1 VKKITQNKRKNSG
14 GSEEWLCNLCGH
26 TFKGSYTRVYHHL
39 LAIPGDGVKACTC
52 SLDKRIE
59 ITKLHM
65 AATGGIVGLEEESST
80 LFKKHRVSNLEE
92 ECSQRENLGKVSTR
106 SSSSKKAKGQD
117 AVTEMFNVQRKT
129 EAEDAVAEF
138 FFANGISFN
147 ATRSPQYKEMMKK
160 VFAAG
165 PSFQPPGYN
174 KMRTTLLDRG
184 VSKMQGVMEGLRKSW
199 VEYGCSI
206 VMDGWT
212 NIQQRPLLNI
222 IVTSPSG
229 PYFLKAIDC
238 SGKMKDAAFQ
248 YEVLKD
254 AIEEIGPTNV
264 VQVITDAAPVC
275 RSAGLMIQSRYK
287 HLFWTPCCVHALNN
301 ALKDIGKISWITR
314 IILDAREAQM
324 FICNHHASL
333 AIYRIYAKKEFL
345 KPADTRYATY
355 FILLDRMLEVE
366 QALKATVISAEWST
380 WGESRTDQGKKVRN
394 MLLDDDWWANVKYI
408 VSFTA
413 PIVELIRYADSD
425 SPCLGEIYESI
436 DSMIGKIKSIIRQKD
451 PSLEL
456 FNELQKLIEKRW
468 NKLNTPLHMAAYAL
482 NPKWYVERE
491 GRISPIDDPEV
502 KQGFIEAIEKM
513 YTPEQA
519 TIFREQFLDFA
530 LLSSPVF
537 SRAAKEDL
545 LGMAQRSPSGW
556 WRMYGDKA
564 PDIRTLA
571 IRLLSQVASS
581 SAAERN
587 WSTFSFIH
595 SIKRNRLTSKRAEKL
610 VYVHSSLRLLT
621 RKTPEYLQGPAAQW
635 DVDPEDA
642 SQIDD
647 DDDGPSLHAGLVNVP
662 LDDIELQVQGIDDD
676 EIEGSEAQ
684 AFSNMLELES

>member
-1 VKKITQNKRKNSG
+1 
-14 GSEEWLCNLCGH
+14 
-26 TFKGSYTRVYHHL
+26 
-39 LAIPGDGVKACTC
+39 
-52 SLDKRIE
+52 
-59 ITKLHM
+59 M
-65 AATGGIVGLEEESST
+65 
-80 LFKKHRVSNLEE
+80 
-92 ECSQRENLGKVSTR
+92 
-106 SSSSKKAKGQD
+106 
-117 AVTEMFNVQRKT
+117 TEMFNVQRKN
-129 EAEDAVAEF
+129 EAEDAIAKF

-147 ATRSPQYKEMMKK
+147 ATRSPQYKEMMVKIY
-160 VFAAG
+160 ASG

-174 KMRTTLLDRG
+174 KLRTTLLDRG

-199 VEYGCSI
+199 VDYGCSI

-254 AIEEIGPTNV
+254 AIEEIGSSNV
-264 VQVITDAAPVC
+264 VQVITDTAPLC
-275 RSAGLMIQSRYK
+275 RSAGLVIQRRYK

-301 ALKDIGKISWITR
+301 ALKDIGKISWINR
-314 IILDAREAQM
+314 IILDARDAQM

-333 AIYRIYAKKEFL
+333 AIYRIYANKEFL

-355 FILLDRMLEVE
+355 FILLNRMLEVQ
-366 QALKATVISAEWST
+366 QALKSIVISSEWT
-380 WGESRTDQGKKVRN
+380 AWGESKIDQGKKVRQ
-394 MLLDDDWWANVKYI
+394 MLLNDDWWVDVRYI
-408 VSFTA
+408 VSFTS

-436 DSMIGKIKSIIRQKD
+436 DSMIGKIKSTIRERD

-468 NKLNTPLHMAAYAL
+468 NKMNTPLHMAAYAL

-491 GRISPIDDPEV
+491 GRVPPIDDPEV
-502 KQGFIEAIEKM
+502 KQGFIDAIEKI
-513 YTPEQA
+513 YTQEQA
-519 TIFREQFLDFA
+519 TIIREQFLDFA
-530 LLSSPVF
+530 LISGPTF
-537 SRAAKEDL
+537 SNAAKADL

-556 WRMYGDKA
+556 WRMYGDKT

-571 IRLLSQVASS
+571 MRLLSQVASS

-621 RKTPEYLQGPAAQW
+621 RKTPEYLQGPAAKW

-647 DDDGPSLHAGLVNVP
+647 DDNGPSIHTGLVNVP
-662 LDDIELQVQGIDDD
+662 LEDMELQLQGIDDD
-676 EIEGSEAQ
+676 QNEGSEAQ
-684 AFSNMLELES
+684 AFLDSLHEEDQNLRVASTFMLLWALIQRLLFCCLEAFWRFVILHMTLLLVTVLF